1 MMMRKDTPENSF
13 VFYLL
18 NKNILSDYF
27 FKSCPVLDAFYM
39 PATVLYITFSVLSH
53 LILAT
58 NYIHLKAVLL

>member
-1 MMMRKDTPENSF
+1 MMRKDTPENSF

-27 FKSCPVLDAFYM
+27 FKSYPVLDAFYM
-39 PATVLYITFSVLSH
+39 PATVLYITFCVLSY